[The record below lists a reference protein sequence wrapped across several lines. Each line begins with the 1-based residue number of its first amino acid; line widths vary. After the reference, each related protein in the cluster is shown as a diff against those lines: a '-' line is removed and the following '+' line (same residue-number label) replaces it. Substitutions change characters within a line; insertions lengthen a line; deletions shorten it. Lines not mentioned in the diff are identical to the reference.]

1 MDNFDKLNVTEMK
14 RSGPIVVIDDD
25 PDDQYLYKKTLERL
39 NVGHDIVIFDN
50 GIDALH
56 YFKQV
61 AEKPFLILCDINM
74 PLMTG
79 IEMRREMCGMPELC
93 KKNIPF
99 IFMSTSARQT
109 DIDQATSLYTHG
121 FFLKE
126 ASFDKHETTLKKIID
141 YWSGC
146 RYSESLVA

>member
-1 MDNFDKLNVTEMK
+1 MVKQMRT
-14 RSGPIVVIDDD
+14 SGPIVVIDDD
-25 PDDQYLYKKTLERL
+25 PDDQYLYRKTFERL
-39 NVGHDIVIFDN
+39 NVDHDIVTFDN
-50 GIDALH
+50 GIDALR
-56 YFKQV
+56 YFEQA

-79 IEMRREMCGMPELC
+79 IQMRREMCGMPEIC

-109 DIDQATSLYTHG
+109 DIDQASSLCTHG

-126 ASFDKHETTLKKIID
+126 ASFDKHENTIRKIID
-141 YWSGC
+141 YWSSC